1 MNLVD
6 QLMDTGVPGVRFQLP
21 SLRPVIV
28 DQELADRVL
37 ADQDAGH
44 RVVVLIALGRFA
56 DAAEVV
62 AESRL
67 MDPSNPRLRLL
78 DTEVTRWNG
87 DTERAINR
95 LRRLQEEFSGTT
107 TEADVLQQLGADFYT
122 QGDVKAAATRFRG
135 AWEGREAAGADPR
148 LIECARRSY
157 ELVQLELESA

>member
-1 MNLVD
+1 MNLVE

-21 SLRPVIV
+21 SLRPIIV
-28 DQELADRVL
+28 DQAEADRAL
-37 ADQDAGH
+37 AEQDAGH

-95 LRRLQEEFSGTT
+95 LRRLLEEFGGTAV
-107 TEADVLQQLGADFYT
+107 EADVLQQLGADFYT
-122 QGDVKAAATRFRG
+122 QGDVKAASKRFRG